1 MIRRTEITVKAN
13 VSPTESVEK
22 VEKAIRNV
30 LGDIELKRENKGDT
44 ARVRIEGH
52 LEGVESLHRL
62 RQLLARYLI
71 RDAARSYLTR
81 RAREHSLVFG
91 LNRQAAFAGRVS
103 FAYWG
108 ESPLGPI
115 EVTIKGNLEKVISYL
130 CEKT

>member
-1 MIRRTEITVKAN
+1 MRRAEITVRAT

-30 LGDIELKRENKGDT
+30 LGDIELKRETKGDT
-44 ARVRIEGH
+44 IYIEGQ

-71 RDAARSYLTR
+71 RDAARSHLTR
-81 RAREHSLVFG
+81 RAREHPLVFG
-91 LNRQAAFAGRVS
+91 LNRQAAYAGRVS
-103 FAYWG
+103 FTRWG

-115 EVTIKGNLEKVISYL
+115 EVTIKGDLEKVINYL
-130 CEKT
+130 CEKK